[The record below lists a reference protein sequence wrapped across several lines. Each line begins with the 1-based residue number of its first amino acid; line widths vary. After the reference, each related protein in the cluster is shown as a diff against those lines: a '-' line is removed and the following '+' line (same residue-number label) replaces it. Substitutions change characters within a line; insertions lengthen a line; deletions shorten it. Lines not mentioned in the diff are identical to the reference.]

1 MEPRARLAEALR
13 GRRVLVVERDP
24 GARDSLTAQLTG
36 LGLVTDTAVSGPEA
50 LLRLAQQ
57 ADPSGL
63 GLIVLAAELPGMGA
77 AGLARALRARPETR
91 AVPVITLTGSAVDPQ
106 ALLRALDG
114 AEGPSVPAG
123 LDIAAASARLGLG
136 ADELADLLRAF
147 APQAEAHLATLARA
161 GKARDTAATLYEA
174 HALAGAA
181 GNLGAAELHRAARAL
196 EHAARSGAADLAA
209 PLAEVAWEGRALLA
223 AIAGLGGGTPAGPS
237 TADAVPDQAPAAVE
251 AELADRRILIVD
263 DVRSNVDLLVL
274 ALKGHYRLTV
284 AFNGETALREVVA
297 RPPDLILLDVMMPG
311 MDGYEVCRR
320 LKSDPTTRDIPI
332 VFLSSLDEGRDKA
345 AGFEAGAADYIT
357 KPFEILEVKA
367 RVRALLRAKAY
378 QDAVREL
385 LESELRVAREIQRGL
400 VPRDFAALRAGG
412 TVDCAACLEPARAVG
427 GDLYDVFRLD
437 DRRLC
442 LVVGDV
448 SGKGIP
454 AALFMVMTL
463 TLIRGIARL
472 SGRPDEILGRV
483 NEALSADNPSSM
495 FVTLFC
501 AVLEQDTGRLTCASG
516 GHLSPLLVRHGQAPR
531 PALTAEGTLVGV
543 LPGLTYSA
551 VELMLEPGDLL
562 VAFTDGVTEARNPDA
577 ELFGEARLRDLLG
590 GLRDGT
596 PGVAVAAILDG
607 VRAFAGSAEQADDI
621 AILALRY
628 AGPGV
633 ANASAPPDLS
643 LDLRATLDDLGR
655 AAAAVRAVCET
666 RGVSREPTDDVL
678 LALDEIVA
686 NVIKY
691 GYRDDPGGSITVRL
705 RIGGDAVSLEIHDRA
720 PAFDPL
726 QARRPDIELP
736 LDARPAGGLGIF
748 LARSVVDTME
758 YERADGENR
767 LRVTR
772 SLARRAG

>member
-1 MEPRARLAEALR
+1 MEAPSQLAEALR
-13 GRRVLVVERDP
+13 GRRVLVVEHDP
-24 GARDSLTAQLTG
+24 AARDSLAAKLAG
-36 LGLVTDTAVSGPEA
+36 LGLATDTAVSGPEA
-50 LLRLAQQ
+50 LLRLAQE
-57 ADPSGL
+57 AERSGL

-91 AVPVITLTGSAVDPQ
+91 AVPLVTLAGSAVDPQ
-106 ALLRALDG
+106 ALLRAIDG
-114 AEGPSVPAG
+114 AEAPSGPTG
-123 LDIAAASARLGLG
+123 LDIAAASARLGL
-136 ADELADLLRAF
+136 APDELADLLRDF
-147 APQAEAHLATLARA
+147 APQAEAHLAALARA
-161 GKARDTAATLYEA
+161 GEARDAATALYEA

-181 GNLGAAELHRAARAL
+181 GNLGAAALHRAARAL
-196 EHAARSGAADLAA
+196 EHAARSGSADLAA
-209 PLAEVAWEGRALLA
+209 PLADVAREGRALLA
-223 AIAGLGGGTPAGPS
+223 AIAGLGGAPAGP
-237 TADAVPDQAPAAVE
+237 AVAAAPVQGPTGAE
-251 AELADRRILIVD
+251 DELADRRILIVD
-263 DVRSNVDLLVL
+263 DVRSNVDLLVM
-274 ALKGHYRLTV
+274 ALKNHYRLAV
-284 AFNGETALREVVA
+284 AYDGETALREVVA

-311 MDGYEVCRR
+311 LDGYAVCRR
-320 LKSDPTTRDIPI
+320 LKGDLATRDIPV

-400 VPRDFAALRAGG
+400 VPRDFAALGAGG
-412 TVDCAACLEPARAVG
+412 VVECAACLEPARAVG

-437 DRRLC
+437 DNRLC

-516 GHLSPLLVRHGQAPR
+516 GHLSPFIVRRGEAPR

-543 LPGLTYSA
+543 LPGLAYSA
-551 VELMLEPGDLL
+551 AEVTLEPGDLL
-562 VAFTDGVTEARNPDA
+562 VAFTDGVTEARNPGA
-577 ELFGEARLRDLLG
+577 ELFGEPRLRSLLG
-590 GLRDGT
+590 GLRDST
-596 PGVAVAAILDG
+596 PGVAVTAILDG
-607 VRAFAGSAEQADDI
+607 VRAFAGTAEQADDI

-628 AGPGV
+628 VGPG
-633 ANASAPPDLS
+633 ATNASPAPDLS

-655 AAAAVRAVCET
+655 AAAAARALCEA
-666 RGVSREPTDDVL
+666 RGVAREPTDDVL
-678 LALDEIVA
+678 LALDELLA

-691 GYRDDPGGSITVRL
+691 GYRGDPEGSITVRL
-705 RIGGDAVSLEIHDRA
+705 WIGGDAVTLEIRDRA
-720 PAFDPL
+720 PGFDPL
-726 QARRPDIELP
+726 QARRPDIEMP
-736 LDARPAGGLGIF
+736 LDARPEGGLGIF
-748 LARSVVDTME
+748 LARSVVDAME

-772 SLARRAG
+772 SLARGAG